1 MISVEDRG
9 TTRSGKT
16 YLPLY
21 IDRVS
26 IEIFLEF
33 IERFSNARTVDVNS
47 LILLMTD
54 LTITQEAKP
63 ELPLGELI

>member
-33 IERFSNARTVDVNS
+33 IERFSNARTVDVDS